1 MSVNKVKQTL
11 LVIYNKGILSLTFL
25 IHRNAIKTIKTF
37 RTQMYLKFY
46 IEILLI
52 YNLVKNA
59 TFLFYLNLPER
70 LHSDKTANAL
80 GIIHSENTQLVN
92 YICIFETRRKI
103 NKQLYTKANQR
114 NFYHSVIIHSLAR
127 TQIFSFH
134 YKILLNLR
142 SVLNFETRHSFG
154 ISSLARRVSKFKW
167 K

>member
-59 TFLFYLNLPER
+59 TFLFSLN
-70 LHSDKTANAL
+70 SQKDF
-80 GIIHSENTQLVN
+80 IQI
-92 YICIFETRRKI
+92 
-103 NKQLYTKANQR
+103 KQQML
-114 NFYHSVIIHSLAR
+114 
-127 TQIFSFH
+127 
-134 YKILLNLR
+134 
-142 SVLNFETRHSFG
+142 
-154 ISSLARRVSKFKW
+154 
-167 K
+167 